1 LEVEMYLASAR
12 REFAVAPPDAREAV
26 PAPDVVPVAERA
38 TVGE

>member
-1 LEVEMYLASAR
+1 MYIDSAS
-12 REFAVAPPDAREAV
+12 REFAVAPPDAREPA